1 MLLSAHYTSW
11 QSLPDRAVDSTEVD
25 FGARTL
31 PVTRNRKGTSPS
43 TKHGRFFR
51 WQSGPQ
57 LKRVT
62 LTNSFPA
69 LPCAIF
75 SPAMLLSKAGIS
87 LLALLLAASGSHQQ
101 DQSKAGQDVQPAT
114 LVHRV
119 NPDYPDS
126 WKKQGLQGTVHLH
139 ITIAKDGNVR
149 DVKVVDGDSR
159 LAKSAEKAVKQ
170 WRYKPALRNGEPVE
184 VEATVAVA
192 FALKAVQ
199 Q

>member
-1 MLLSAHYTSW
+1 
-11 QSLPDRAVDSTEVD
+11 
-25 FGARTL
+25 
-31 PVTRNRKGTSPS
+31 
-43 TKHGRFFR
+43 
-51 WQSGPQ
+51 
-57 LKRVT
+57 
-62 LTNSFPA
+62 
-69 LPCAIF
+69 
-75 SPAMLLSKAGIS
+75 MLLSKAGIS

-199 Q
+199 R

>member
-1 MLLSAHYTSW
+1 
-11 QSLPDRAVDSTEVD
+11 
-25 FGARTL
+25 
-31 PVTRNRKGTSPS
+31 
-43 TKHGRFFR
+43 
-51 WQSGPQ
+51 
-57 LKRVT
+57 
-62 LTNSFPA
+62 
-69 LPCAIF
+69 
-75 SPAMLLSKAGIS
+75 MLLSKAGIS
-87 LLALLLAASGSHQQ
+87 LLALLLVASGSHQQ

-199 Q
+199 R